1 MRSSNPA
8 IKKVRNL
15 NEAVGFGAAN
25 PATYGGVGLK
35 VMYYLALTI
44 VSAIVFVALPLGNA
58 TTGVLIG
65 MLIVGMIC
73 GFLACTSPK
82 ATMICG
88 SIYCVAEGA
97 MIGLISALFDAL
109 VQGVIIMALLSTVLT
124 LAVIALLYFTGVV
137 RVGSKFRRFIMSA
150 LIALVLSQLVFMLL
164 SLFVPSVSTAFYGS
178 FWLQLII
185 TVVFIVIAALSL
197 FTDFDDIT
205 MIVENGM
212 DKSCEWMAAYGLVL
226 TLIWLYLEFLRLA
239 VLILGNRD

>member
-1 MRSSNPA
+1 M
-8 IKKVRNL
+8 
-15 NEAVGFGAAN
+15 
-25 PATYGGVGLK
+25 
-35 VMYYLALTI
+35 LTI
-44 VSAIVFVALPLGNA
+44 VSAIVFIALPLGNA

>member
-1 MRSSNPA
+1 M
-8 IKKVRNL
+8 RNL

-164 SLFVPSVSTAFYGS
+164 ALFVPSVSTAFYGS